1 MRTPTEQAAQQDPSA
16 ERKRKAK
23 EYSAKRYQ
31 ARKAAAARV
40 VELEALKKQGPLTE
54 EQETELAELQPK
66 AQQWQKK
73 KDTAAAQSRA
83 KKVAGARVAELE
95 ALAEQ
100 GPLTVEQEAE
110 LAELAELQTKA
121 AQQRQKHNESA
132 AKYHRAGMAAAARVA
147 ELEALAGQGPLTVEQ
162 EAELAELQPK
172 AQQWQKKKDTAAAR
186 SRAGMAAVARVAELE
201 ALAEQGSLTVEQ
213 EAELAEL
220 RPKAQQKQKKKEG
233 DAKRYQARMAA
244 ADRVAE
250 LEALAERGPLTEEQ
264 ETELAELRPEQQQK
278 QKKKESDAK
287 YRRAGKAAVARV
299 AELEA
304 LAERRPLTVEQE
316 AELAEL
322 RPKAQQKQKKKEGDA
337 KRYQARM
344 AAADRVAELEAL
356 AERRPLTEEQEA
368 ELAELQPKVA
378 QRKQQN
384 TGRDV
389 KYRRARRAEA
399 ARVVELEELA
409 GRGPLTEEQAAE
421 LAALQPKVA
430 QWKQQESAKSAKYRR
445 ARRAEADRVAE
456 LEALKEQ
463 GPLTE
468 EQEAELVELQP
479 KVAQRKQQNTGRDV
493 KYRRARR
500 AEAARVVELEE
511 LRGRGPLTGEQ
522 EAELAELQT
531 KVAQLGTR
539 GSGLSIQAG
548 AGPEDQAGRS
558 GESAAGWSSGQ
569 SGGPSQRHAAVP
581 VDDAAGG
588 AGHQAEREERAELIE
603 EGRVRLEELGAQ
615 KAELEELQERAWDP
629 VRQAKLEALPGR
641 IATVQAEVDALANRE
656 AALRVWDERYER
668 AKAQLDEWAGIA
680 GRGAV
685 DRLLAD
691 ADGILGPLA
700 VSERFRMVLVQWL
713 GEHPGDWRGA
723 QAVRRE
729 LAGYL
734 AGDPDFGVAVS
745 GLPRGAFEEARAEET
760 RWQADRAG
768 D

>member
-1 MRTPTEQAAQQDPSA
+1 MNCLEAVVALFNSLKFGRQFVAGLTVGDRDLGRLEAAFGVTARRVGGVAGAERYVRSMPGGVAVPVIYQRTDGSAHVIAAVHAGDGDGVDLLDAQKGEEAEAADVQAATGMWVIPVPGAEVEGEVVLPSSGSRWRGQDEGSGLPAVVTGAKRRGGVSGPVAGKADGSAGRTRGEAGEGSRGVKRRKVDASAAAGAASGSPGDGGSEVRTPTDQAAQQDPSA
-16 ERKRKAK
+16 ERKRK
-23 EYSAKRYQ
+23 Q
-31 ARKAAAARV
+31 
-40 VELEALKKQGPLTE
+40 
-54 EQETELAELQPK
+54 
-66 AQQWQKK
+66 
-73 KDTAAAQSRA
+73 
-83 KKVAGARVAELE
+83 
-95 ALAEQ
+95 
-100 GPLTVEQEAE
+100 
-110 LAELAELQTKA
+110 
-121 AQQRQKHNESA
+121 NESA
-132 AKYHRAGMAAAARVA
+132 ARYRRAG
-147 ELEALAGQGPLTVEQ
+147 
-162 EAELAELQPK
+162 K
-172 AQQWQKKKDTAAAR
+172 
-186 SRAGMAAVARVAELE
+186 AAVA
-201 ALAEQGSLTVEQ
+201 
-213 EAELAEL
+213 
-220 RPKAQQKQKKKEG
+220 
-233 DAKRYQARMAA
+233 
-244 ADRVAE
+244 RVAE

-264 ETELAELRPEQQQK
+264 EAELAELRPEQQQK

-304 LAERRPLTVEQE
+304 LAERRPLTEDQE
-316 AELAEL
+316 TELAEL

-356 AERRPLTEEQEA
+356 AERGPLTEEQEA

-409 GRGPLTEEQAAE
+409 GRGPLSEEQAAE

-430 QWKQQESAKSAKYRR
+430 QRKQQESAKSAKYRR

-468 EQEAELVELQP
+468 EQEAELAELQP

-511 LRGRGPLTGEQ
+511 LRGRGPLTEEQ
-522 EAELAELQT
+522 EAELAELQP
-531 KVAQLGTR
+531 KAQQLGTR
-539 GSGLSIQAG
+539 GSGLTIQAG

-558 GESAAGWSSGQ
+558 GESAAGWSSGE

-603 EGRVRLEELGAQ
+603 EGRVRLAELEAQ

-641 IATVQAEVDALANRE
+641 IATVQAEVDTLANRE
-656 AALRVWDERYER
+656 AALRDWDERYER
-668 AKAQLDEWAGIA
+668 AEAQLHEWAGIA

-691 ADGILGPLA
+691 ADRILGPLT
-700 VSERFRMVLVQWL
+700 VSEQFRNVLAHWL